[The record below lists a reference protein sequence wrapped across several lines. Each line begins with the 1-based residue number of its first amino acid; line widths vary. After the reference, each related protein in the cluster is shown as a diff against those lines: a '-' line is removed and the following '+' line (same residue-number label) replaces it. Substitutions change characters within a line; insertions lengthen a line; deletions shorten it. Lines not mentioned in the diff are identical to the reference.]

1 MNARNW
7 FELFDLLLINVI
19 MIIDIQKLINN
30 IKYVIKNVY

>member
-7 FELFDLLLINVI
+7 FELFDLLLINMI